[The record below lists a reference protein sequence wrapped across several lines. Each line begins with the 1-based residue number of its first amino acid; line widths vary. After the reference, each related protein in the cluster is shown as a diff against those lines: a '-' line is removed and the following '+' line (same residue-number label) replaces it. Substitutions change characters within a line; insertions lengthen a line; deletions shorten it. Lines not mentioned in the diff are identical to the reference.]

1 MKNTIIEPSTIQT
14 IKRFRWRQVL
24 IIVGVL
30 ATLRLLTIFAFRSG
44 NVNWLRYFNKQIT
57 NRLALTPAGRRVY
70 AVVHHVGRRSGKAY
84 TTPTIIAPMTDGF
97 VIPIAY
103 GKHSD
108 WLQNV
113 LVAKQCTIDWHNQT
127 YVVKKPEIVGATI
140 ALPAFPKQWQKL
152 LRLYGINQFLYL
164 KQFPE

>member
-1 MKNTIIEPSTIQT
+1 MKDTATSQT
-14 IKRFRWRQVL
+14 PVQIIKRFPWRGIL

-30 ATLRLLTIFAFRSG
+30 ATLRVMTILAFRSG
-44 NVNWLRYFNKQIT
+44 NVDWLRHFNKQVT
-57 NRLALTPAGRRVY
+57 NRLAITPAGRRVY

-84 TTPTIIAPMTDGF
+84 TTPTIIAPVTGGF

-113 LVAKQCTIDWHNQT
+113 LAAKQCTIDWQDQT
-127 YVVKKPEIVGATI
+127 YVVKKPEIVGETM
-140 ALPAFPKQWQKL
+140 ALSAFPKQWQKL
-152 LRLYGINQFLYL
+152 LRLYGVNQFLYL
-164 KQFPE
+164 KQFSK